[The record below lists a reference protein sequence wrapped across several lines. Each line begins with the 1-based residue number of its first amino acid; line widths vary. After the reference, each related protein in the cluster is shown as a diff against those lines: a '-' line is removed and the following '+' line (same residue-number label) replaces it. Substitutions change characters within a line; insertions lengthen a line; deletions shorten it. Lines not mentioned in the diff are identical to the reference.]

1 MLKSVDLLLDLF
13 SIPPQQLCQVDLVAP
28 PRHKKACIAPW
39 QPVKNLLAEMM
50 LDMEG
55 PLPRSR
61 TLPPCSPRWTIT
73 SLRKTRSKNSAQSVR
88 TCYEAFFILHSWHLL
103 DHKKNVIIFAGEKLD
118 KWNVI
123 IPLPS
128 SLGRSWGS
136 RCQLFRAFDEAH
148 LVRGLAF
155 FWHSTEK

>member
-1 MLKSVDLLLDLF
+1 MPKSVDLLLDLF

-39 QPVKNLLAEMM
+39 QPVKNLLAAMM

-88 TCYEAFFILHSWHLL
+88 TCYEDFFLL
-103 DHKKNVIIFAGEKLD
+103 LTVFWSQKMWYFVARGKLN
-118 KWNVI
+118 KRKVCK
-123 IPLPS
+123 PLPS
-128 SLGRSWGS
+128 SPSMFWGS

-148 LVRGLAF
+148 LVLGLAF